1 MADKNRQTG
10 PSEVEQGKNAN
21 GIFDQTDDIPEAK
34 TVKKEP
40 VELERGE
47 ELYTGF
53 GFGNIEAKDVE
64 VPEISEKEILHTK
77 ENNKI
82 NDIEQTFEGKTK
94 AVVEDKNSNL
104 TIIDDREKS
113 VKNDVKITTNNT
125 TNRQLS
131 SKITSESREVP
142 KDTKLVIESDK
153 GNIRSHQTTIS
164 RPRQEPTYLI
174 LENDDLPRN
183 TSAKNTISRKLNGEY
198 LKTYEDAKKTRH
210 QQNPDYELSEVYY
223 TKGRPSNP
231 YSLTNNYTPAK
242 TIDPLSIKNH
252 YKIMKKHH
260 KVGLPWGKI
269 ALGLAATIGAF
280 KVITAITDDEDEGFI
295 F

>member
-21 GIFDQTDDIPEAK
+21 EIFDQTDDIPEAK
-34 TVKKEP
+34 TIKKEP

-53 GFGNIEAKDVE
+53 GFGNVETKDIDLEKLSHDQVLTKND
-64 VPEISEKEILHTK
+64 SKEIIDKDPVYKSKTAQVR
-77 ENNKI
+77 ENENP
-82 NDIEQTFEGKTK
+82 
-94 AVVEDKNSNL
+94 NL
-104 TIIDDREKS
+104 TIIDNRNEN
-113 VKNDVKITTNNT
+113 VKTDVKITTNHT
-125 TNRQLS
+125 TNRQVS
-131 SKITSESREVP
+131 SKITSESRQVP
-142 KDTKLVIESDK
+142 KDTKLVIEPHQ

-164 RPRQEPTYLI
+164 RPSQDKTYLI
-174 LENDDLPRN
+174 VENDELPIDTPVKSTFN
-183 TSAKNTISRKLNGEY
+183 QKLNGDY
-198 LKTYEDAKKTRH
+198 LRTYEDAKITRY

>member
-21 GIFDQTDDIPEAK
+21 EIFDQTDDIPEAK
-34 TVKKEP
+34 TIKKEP

-53 GFGNIEAKDVE
+53 GFGNVETKDIDLEKLSHDQVLAKND
-64 VPEISEKEILHTK
+64 SKEIIDKDPVFESKTSQVR
-77 ENNKI
+77 ENENP
-82 NDIEQTFEGKTK
+82 
-94 AVVEDKNSNL
+94 NL
-104 TIIDDREKS
+104 TIIDNRNEN
-113 VKNDVKITTNNT
+113 VKTDVKLTTNHI
-125 TNRQLS
+125 TNRQVS
-131 SKITSESREVP
+131 SKITSESRQVP
-142 KDTKLVIESDK
+142 KDTKLVIEPHQ

-164 RPRQEPTYLI
+164 RPSQDKTYLI
-174 LENDDLPRN
+174 VENDDLPRN

-198 LKTYEDAKKTRH
+198 LRTYEDAKISRY
-210 QQNPDYELSEVYY
+210 QQSPDYELSEVYY